1 MKNERSKTMTDAER
15 CVTCGAVIPE
25 GFCGQIWSKSGLNVI
40 HGILSTGMVDSGYG
54 GSIKIK
60 LYNHSHEIY
69 TVNRGDKISQL
80 VVTA

>member
-1 MKNERSKTMTDAER
+1 M
-15 CVTCGAVIPE
+15 V
-25 GFCGQIWSKSGLNVI
+25 KSGLNVN
-40 HGILSTGMVDSGYG
+40 HGILSTGLVDSGYG

-80 VVTA
+80 VVTPCDTSDVVIVDEIASGERGENGFGSTGR